1 MSFKIQKTESVRS
14 VKNNEQ
20 IEVPVDSLPKEIRN
34 QILIYD
40 QIRSDIVD
48 LEYKLQVFKDAQ
60 ASRQEKIY
68 KLLKENGYYG

>member
-68 KLLKENGYYG
+68 KLLKENGYYD